1 MKENRA
7 FQFIG
12 EMPMFDKLLTE
23 VLSLTD
29 EDWTEYEGRKKRRG
43 AASAVTDTIPLFYD
57 VRQRIDSA
65 ILHKNYER
73 FSAYVDEVVLA
84 ASEHLGEIKLQQSML
99 TRLKAG
105 VVIPEHRDE
114 GRVTKVTH
122 RMHVAVITNSECIF
136 TIGSEPKNLKPGQ
149 MWIIDNVGRT
159 HSLRNDG
166 TEDRVHLIVDATSI

>member
-1 MKENRA
+1 MKENEP
-7 FQFIG
+7 FLFLG
-12 EMPMFDKLLTE
+12 EMSLFDNLLDE

-65 ILHKNYER
+65 ILHKNHER
-73 FSAYVDEVVLA
+73 FSTYIDEVVLA
-84 ASEHLGEIKLQQSML
+84 AREHFGEVEIQQAML
-99 TRLKAG
+99 TRLRAG
-105 VVIPEHRDE
+105 VVIPEHRDA

-122 RMHVAVITNSECIF
+122 RMHVAVITNPECIF
-136 TIGSEPKNLKPGQ
+136 TIGSESMNLKPGQ
-149 MWIIDNVGRT
+149 MWNIDNVGRL

-166 TEDRVHLIVDATSI
+166 PTHRIHMIVDVR